1 MLPPP
6 QNEPLEVCAEM
17 DMQQPEIRFA
27 LETVAKAAKLA
38 ERVRTGM
45 AMMNMT
51 KSDFSPVTVGDFAIQ
66 ALVGHALAQTFPD
79 DKLVGEEDA
88 AGLRVSDG
96 AEMCAVITKFVAKLV
111 PDATPDAVC
120 DWIDRG
126 NAEAS
131 GRYWTLD
138 PIDGTKGYMRGGQY
152 AVALAL
158 VEEGVVQVGVLGCP
172 NLATDF
178 STDGEELGVLAFA
191 ARGQGAWAVPLDTW
205 DSPPARISV
214 SDCRDST
221 AARMMRSFEASH
233 TNTGQIDGIA
243 DKLGVAAEPVR
254 MDSQAKYAV
263 LAAGGGE
270 IMLRLLSP
278 DRPDYKEKIWDQA
291 AGLIVLEEAG
301 GRISDMHGQPL
312 DFSTGRMLL
321 NNTGLCATNG
331 HLHEQTLAAIA
342 AVCR

>member
-1 MLPPP
+1 MI
-6 QNEPLEVCAEM
+6 
-17 DMQQPEIRFA
+17 DTQQPEIRFA
-27 LETVAKAAKLA
+27 LETVARAARLA

-45 AMMNMT
+45 AMMNLT

-66 ALVGHALAQTFPD
+66 ALVGQALAQTFPEAL
-79 DKLVGEEDA
+79 LVGEEEAGELRA
-88 AGLRVSDG
+88 AEG
-96 AEMCAVITKFVAKLV
+96 AEMLGVITGFLGKLV
-111 PDATPDAVC
+111 PEATPEAVC

-126 NAEAS
+126 NADAT

-158 VEEGVVQVGVLGCP
+158 VVDGVVQVGVLGCP

-178 STDGEELGVLAFA
+178 SPDGEELGVLAFA
-191 ARGQGAWAVPLDTW
+191 VRGQGAWAVPLHTL
-205 DSPPARISV
+205 DSPPTRISV

-233 TNTGQIDGIA
+233 TNTGQIDAIA
-243 DKLGVAAEPVR
+243 EKLEVAAEPVR

-301 GRISDMHGQPL
+301 GRITDMQGQPL

-342 AVCR
+342 SACR

>member
-1 MLPPP
+1 
-6 QNEPLEVCAEM
+6 M
-17 DMQQPEIRFA
+17 DLQQPEIRFA
-27 LETVAKAAKLA
+27 LETVSLAARLA

-45 AMMNMT
+45 AMMNIT
-51 KSDFSPVTVGDFAIQ
+51 KSDFSPVTVGDFSIQ
-66 ALVGHALAQTFPD
+66 ALVAQALAQSFPD
-79 DKLVGEEDA
+79 DRLVGEEDA
-88 AGLRVSDG
+88 DDLRAAGRQ
-96 AEMCAVITKFVAKLV
+96 EMCRVVTDFVRKSV
-111 PDATPDAVC
+111 PEATPEKVC

-126 NAEAS
+126 KADAT

-158 VEEGVVQVGVLGCP
+158 VENNQVQVGVLGCP

-178 STDGEELGVLAFA
+178 SASGEELGVLAFA
-191 ARGQGAWAVPLDTW
+191 ARGQGAWMLPLRAMDQE
-205 DSPPARISV
+205 PKPIHV
-214 SDCRDST
+214 SDCKDAT

-243 DKLGVAAEPVR
+243 EKLGVAAEPVR

-301 GRISDMHGQPL
+301 GRITDMKGQPL

-321 NNTGLCATNG
+321 NNSGLCATNG
-331 HLHEQTLAAIA
+331 HLHEHTLAAIA
-342 AVCR
+342 AVCQ